1 VDAIKKSFMEI
12 DERERGGG
20 GGSCTLI
27 TPSLTRTLKC
37 SILASSKHSFLRE
50 KLSPFPQN
58 ILN

>member
-1 VDAIKKSFMEI
+1 MEI